1 MIQNCKYCTL
11 SHAIRSCPAYG
22 QTCNLCQGKNHFAKA
37 CPQRFRS
44 RKVNTVEDEKEDALE
59 NKVHSIGK
67 KERYDIEEET
77 YVFTLEAELDEN
89 VDEDE
94 NVDNKKIEVEN
105 STKIK
110 DHEDEEYIFSLE
122 GNNKPDTV
130 FATLDVCNNEKLK
143 FKIDTGAQVNV
154 IPAVIYFK
162 LNNPPASCESRH
174 KLVSY
179 TGQHLTVNG
188 SVILKCGYRDKIIN
202 AEFIIAEGCQS
213 QPILSLKTSLE
224 LNLIKLTLSVEKP
237 SIPLTKEAVIDE
249 YSEVFNG
256 FGNLDGEVSIQLK
269 ENAIPKIHA
278 PRRVPYALK
287 DRVKE
292 ELDKME
298 KLGVI
303 EKVTEPTDW
312 VNSLVIA
319 EKPNGKLRLCLDPK
333 DLNEAIKRPHYST
346 KTLEEAL
353 AEMPNAKYFSKLD
366 AQSGYWQLKLDK
378 KSSYLTTF
386 NTPHGRYKFN
396 RLPFGLVC
404 AQDYFQ
410 MKMDHIFEGIRGV
423 TPLVD
428 IF

>member
-1 MIQNCKYCTL
+1 MTCRESTT
-11 SHAIRSCPAYG
+11 RSDDSA
-22 QTCNLCQGKNHFAKA
+22 
-37 CPQRFRS
+37 RF
-44 RKVNTVEDEKEDALE
+44 
-59 NKVHSIGK
+59 
-67 KERYDIEEET
+67 
-77 YVFTLEAELDEN
+77 
-89 VDEDE
+89 
-94 NVDNKKIEVEN
+94 
-105 STKIK
+105 
-110 DHEDEEYIFSLE
+110 
-122 GNNKPDTV
+122 
-130 FATLDVCNNEKLK
+130 
-143 FKIDTGAQVNV
+143 
-154 IPAVIYFK
+154 
-162 LNNPPASCESRH
+162 
-174 KLVSY
+174 
-179 TGQHLTVNG
+179 
-188 SVILKCGYRDKIIN
+188 
-202 AEFIIAEGCQS
+202 GCQT

-237 SIPLTKEAVIDE
+237 NVPLTKESVIEE
-249 YSEVFNG
+249 YSTVFKG
-256 FGNLDGEVSIQLK
+256 FGNLEGEVSIQLK
-269 ENAIPKIHA
+269 ENATPKIHP

-298 KLGVI
+298 KLEVI

-353 AEMPNAKYFSKLD
+353 AEMPNDKCFSKLD

-410 MKMDHIFEGIRGV
+410 MKMDQIFEGITGV

-428 IF
+428 DILISGKTRSEHDENLRKALDRAQERNLKLNADKLTVGVQEVEYFGHLVISEGLNPDPAKLMLS